1 MANIDFG
8 GTIDNTDVNESIR
21 EAHCSVVSHCN
32 KKSKAFDNNFIQ
44 NTLHVSGKE
53 TNRNLNFLSELK
65 KMLKKYEK
73 NITVDQINI
82 NFLRN
87 NSLPNA
93 QFQINGYKCLRKDRD
108 NFDGGLCLYMNEDIQ
123 SKQIHTNRI

>member
-1 MANIDFG
+1 MANFDFG

-21 EAHCSVVSHCN
+21 EAHCIVVSHCN
-32 KKSKAFDNNFIQ
+32 KKSNEFANNFIQ

-65 KMLKKYEK
+65 KMLKNYEK

-87 NSLPNA
+87 KFLSVKEL
-93 QFQINGYKCLRKDRD
+93 L
-108 NFDGGLCLYMNEDIQ
+108 
-123 SKQIHTNRI
+123 S